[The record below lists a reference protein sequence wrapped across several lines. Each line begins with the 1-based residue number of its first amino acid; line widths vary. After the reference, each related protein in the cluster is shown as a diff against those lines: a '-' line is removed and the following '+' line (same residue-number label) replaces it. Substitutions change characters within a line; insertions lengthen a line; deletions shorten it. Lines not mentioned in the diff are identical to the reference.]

1 MFGFNAFSEFPF
13 SDILFG
19 DVPPNPLLD
28 KHDGWTKKEKKKWK
42 ELQKKLALAEAQ
54 KIQAKLDKRQARKQF
69 IRELVSPVAKKQ
81 QTEVEL
87 SVAKEVQVG
96 KPPID
101 LVKVNADIAH
111 LEQKQKLLLEAI
123 ELRKQIAYK
132 QAQLAILEAKA
143 KAQEDDDEAAIL
155 AILFQTHI

>member
-42 ELQKKLALAEAQ
+42 DLQKKLALAEAQ

-69 IRELVSPVAKKQ
+69 IRDLVSPVAKKQ
-81 QTEVEL
+81 QVEVEL
-87 SVAKEVQVG
+87 SLEVQAG

-101 LVKVNADIAH
+101 LAKVNADIAH

-143 KAQEDDDEAAIL
+143 KAQEEDDEAAIL